1 MKYDIKIDPRILE
14 NYFCSDYFD
23 KSQKIAKAINSKSV
37 VTMQWFQRTD
47 NATIAGLEYIYEIL
61 RLTGFSDKLEVES
74 VNDGEVVDAL
84 EPVLK
89 ITGLYQD
96 FVHFEGLFDGI
107 LARATTVATN
117 IRKTKKAANGKG
129 ILNMN
134 DRGDYFL
141 NQQLDG
147 YASYVG
153 GVEILVTPAS
163 TETVVKHVPKPT
175 GTLPHS
181 LIALFDGD
189 LIAALHEY
197 KKQFPESNLVALT
210 DFNNDVIIDSLK
222 VANEFGKEL
231 YAVRVDTSMSLVDK
245 SLQSLNEI
253 EKELHGVNPTQVK
266 MLRKALDDNGY
277 NHVKIIVSSG
287 FDETKIKYF
296 EQQKTPVDIYGV
308 GEFILSNKIN
318 FTGDLVMVNG
328 VEKSKVGRKNI
339 ISTKLKKIKL

>member
-1 MKYDIKIDPRILE
+1 MKYNIQIDKRVLD

-23 KSQKIAKAINSKSV
+23 KSQKIAKAINSKAI
-37 VTMQWFQRTD
+37 VTMQWFQRKD
-47 NATIAGLEYIYEIL
+47 NSTVAGLEYIFEIL
-61 RLTGFSDKLEVES
+61 RLSGLSNKLQIEAIE
-74 VNDGEVVDAL
+74 DGEVVNNL

-89 ITGLYQD
+89 ITGKYKD

-107 LARATTVATN
+107 LARATTVSTN
-117 IRKTKKAANGKG
+117 IRTIKKAANGKA

-153 GVEILVTPAS
+153 GVDTLVTPAS
-163 TETVVKHVPKPT
+163 TEVVAKLVAKPT

-197 KKQFPESNLVALT
+197 KKQFPNNNLVALV
-210 DFNNDVIIDSLK
+210 DFNNDVITDSLK

-231 YAVRVDTSMSLVDK
+231 FAVRIDTSVSIVDK
-245 SLQSLNEI
+245 SLQTLKEKD
-253 EKELHGVNPTQVK
+253 KELHGVNPTQVK
-266 MLRKALDDNGY
+266 MLRKALDENGF

-287 FDETKIKYF
+287 FDDKKIKYF
-296 EQQKTPVDIYGV
+296 EDEKTPVDIYGV

-328 VEKSKVGRKNI
+328 IERSKVGRKN
-339 ISTKLKKIKL
+339 SSNNKLKKIIL

>member
-1 MKYDIKIDPRILE
+1 MKYNIQIDKRVLE

-23 KSQKIAKAINSKSV
+23 KSQKIAKAINSKAI
-37 VTMQWFQRTD
+37 VTMQWFQRKD
-47 NATIAGLEYIYEIL
+47 NSTIAGLEYIFEIL
-61 RLTGFSDKLEVES
+61 RLSGLANKLEVEAVS
-74 VNDGEVVDAL
+74 DGDVVNGL

-89 ITGLYQD
+89 ITGAYQD

-117 IRKTKKAANGKG
+117 IRTVKKAANGKG

-147 YASYVG
+147 YASYIG
-153 GVEILVTPAS
+153 GVETLVTPAS
-163 TETVVKHVPKPT
+163 TEVVSELVDKPT

-181 LIALFDGD
+181 LIALFNGD

-197 KKQFPESNLVALT
+197 KKQFSTSNLVALV
-210 DFNNDVIIDSLK
+210 DFNNDVINESLK
-222 VANEFGKEL
+222 VAEEFGKEL
-231 YAVRVDTSMSLVDK
+231 FAVRIDTSMSIVDK
-245 SLQSLNEI
+245 SLQELKEVDR
-253 EKELHGVNPTQVK
+253 ELHGVNPTQVK
-266 MLRKALDDNGY
+266 MLRKALDNKGF

-287 FDETKIKYF
+287 FDDIKIKYF
-296 EQQKTPVDIYGV
+296 EEQKTPVDVYGV
-308 GEFILSNKIN
+308 GEFILSNKVN

-328 VEKSKVGRKNI
+328 IEKSKVGRKN
-339 ISTKLKKIKL
+339 SSSNKLKKIKL